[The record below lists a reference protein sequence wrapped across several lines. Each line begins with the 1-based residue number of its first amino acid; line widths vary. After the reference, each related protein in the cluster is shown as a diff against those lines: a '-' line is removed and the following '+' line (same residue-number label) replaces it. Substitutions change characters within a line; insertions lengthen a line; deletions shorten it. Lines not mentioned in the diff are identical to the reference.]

1 MRRKSSTRSLS
12 TRRTNNEINVGL
24 DAWCFEPVN
33 EAGWGQLAT
42 HCGERRLSGLQWH
55 MNGGGFKPPPLFF
68 SVNSSFGFQIIHY
81 SRISAIH
88 RQPCRPAH
96 GAPCGR
102 PRRSGCH
109 RLVEVRRFTIDIVQ
123 KLVEGILRGVL
134 IPAWLRLRVLFFLFL
149 LY

>member
-1 MRRKSSTRSLS
+1 MAH
-12 TRRTNNEINVGL
+12 E
-24 DAWCFEPVN
+24 W
-33 EAGWGQLAT
+33 
-42 HCGERRLSGLQWH
+42 
-55 MNGGGFKPPPLFF
+55 GGGFKNRPHYF
-68 SVNSSFGFQIIHY
+68 SVNSTVGFQIIHY
-81 SRISAIH
+81 SRIPAIR